1 MMKIKYL
8 FKHSK
13 DGDTQFKIYTLDE
26 IELGNTMEYIRCMRK
41 DGYTLIDRI
50 LVG

>member
-1 MMKIKYL
+1 MIKIKYL

-26 IELGNTMEYIRCMRK
+26 VELGNNLEYIRCMRK
-41 DGYTLIDRI
+41 DSYTLIDCI
-50 LVG
+50 LVE